1 MSKLALTVKADRNTI
16 GSPQTAFADVAM
28 LGNELPALGKLVAT
42 NVPVLVQHGLS
53 SVPLSLQPGRY
64 RVTATLPSGEY
75 FSEVV
80 DLPPEGTSVTL
91 TKSTVSELPT
101 NYFEPNSLPLLGVP
115 RLSPEASP
123 WEPSVERLLSYF
135 SGSIDLPPTGIHD
148 FQSYFQIE
156 ENVATTNKIG
166 AFTGKST
173 TSQRSSPSKPRRI
186 FDITSTTVA
195 ASRPWG
201 EQFEPTSF
209 AIWIESLLHHGGAH
223 QLLPIESGDKSVNHY
238 AYVTARPEDALW
250 ALERRNRVRL
260 ERVHWYRQRYLIAMT
275 GPLVEQVAIIP
286 ISWGGQNIVGEVK
299 DLWDADRGEWNLQVD
314 VVDGDFAS
322 VLGYL
327 TQGDN
332 EKALRVLRNPTDAS
346 WPDGQNPYAAVVA
359 GYALIYSRDED
370 IGARDWPAW
379 IQNLATWYPGIPD
392 AQILLATLYLQRR
405 NVLSRLPYHDRMPD
419 TQRLETVWK
428 LLKLAMLAGAPIYS
442 RSARLLVENLE
453 ILSYEVSNF
462 DISLLPMFEGLA
474 QALSEAKLIDSCM
487 RSIQPFSVL
496 TLPRK

>member
-1 MSKLALTVKADRNTI
+1 M
-16 GSPQTAFADVAM
+16 
-28 LGNELPALGKLVAT
+28 
-42 NVPVLVQHGLS
+42 
-53 SVPLSLQPGRY
+53 
-64 RVTATLPSGEY
+64 
-75 FSEVV
+75 
-80 DLPPEGTSVTL
+80 TL
-91 TKSTVSELPT
+91 TKSSVSEELQTDYFGANFLPQ
-101 NYFEPNSLPLLGVP
+101 LGEP
-115 RLSPEASP
+115 RLATDVSL
-123 WEPSVERLLSYF
+123 WEPSRERLLSYF
-135 SGSIDLPPTGIHD
+135 LDSIDFPPTGIHD
-148 FQSYFQIE
+148 FRAHFQIE

-166 AFTGKST
+166 AFTGKSI
-173 TSQRSSPSKPRRI
+173 TSQRSSPSGRRRI

-201 EQFEPTSF
+201 GQFEPTSF
-209 AIWIESLLHHGGAH
+209 AIWIESILHHQGAR
-223 QLLPIESGDKSVNHY
+223 QLLPMEADNKSVNRQ

-286 ISWGGQNIVGEVK
+286 ISWGRQNIVGEVK
-299 DLWDADRGEWNLQVD
+299 DLWDADQGEWNLQVG

-332 EKALRVLRNPTDAS
+332 EKAMHILRSGDDAL
-346 WPDGQNPYAAVVA
+346 WADGRNPYAAVVA
-359 GYALIYSRDED
+359 GYVLIYSRDED
-370 IGARDWPAW
+370 VGARDWPVW

-405 NVLSRLPYHDRMPD
+405 TVLWRLPYHNQMPD
-419 TQRLETVWK
+419 VQRLETVWK
-428 LLKLAMLAGAPIYS
+428 LLKLAMLAGVPIYA
-442 RSARLLVENLE
+442 RSARLLAENLE
-453 ILSYEVSNF
+453 ILSYEVNDL
-462 DISLLPMFEGLA
+462 DISILPVFEGLA
-474 QALSEAKLIDSCM
+474 QALTEAKLIDSCM